1 MNLLLT
7 SLRSLLLIAAFAFVV
22 VACKKDSDPE
32 PSTSEIEG
40 TWNIKSASATPST
53 SLTAIFAA
61 MIEASPCKSQVVF
74 NFKAGGAIE
83 VTYPNT
89 CEEDVESLGAFI
101 DSNSK
106 WAIKN
111 TSTLV
116 LTDSD
121 GVATEAALKFNG
133 SEMTWTA
140 TMADLAGNATLTLV
154 FTKK

>member
-1 MNLLLT
+1 MNSLLT

-32 PSTSEIEG
+32 PTATGIEG
-40 TWNIKSASATPST
+40 SWNIKSASATPST

-61 MIEASPCKSQVVF
+61 EIEASSCKSQVVF
-74 NFKAGGAIE
+74 NFKTGGAIE
-83 VTYPNT
+83 VTYPST
-89 CEEDVESLGAFI
+89 CEDDVESLSNFI
-101 DSNSK
+101 DEETK
-106 WAIKN
+106 WSVKN

-121 GVATEAALKFNG
+121 GVTTEAALKFNG

-140 TMADLAGNATLTLV
+140 TMPDITGTATLTLV